1 MIIFVKVKMLDFLI
15 VGGGISGICA
25 AFELQKKDKKFLI
38 INDSKLN
45 SSSKIAA
52 GIYNPLL
59 PKHIKTAY
67 NADIIYPQVAH
78 FYTQLEEY
86 ANAKFHYN
94 TPIYYIFKT
103 MAEQNNWAIALQQE
117 KFKAFGEI
125 KNNLLTDIESPFG
138 YLKINFSGR
147 IDTEKMIETV
157 HKKLHFEKK
166 ILDENFDINNLNYV
180 EHNISYNTIKAKNI
194 LFCQGNFAPQNL
206 KLKPAKGEIIT
217 LKFNLSDYGYDFIPQ
232 QGVFLTQNNDKTYK
246 TGSTFEWQN
255 LDNLPSE
262 KGKTE
267 ILEKLKFWHTGNF
280 EILDHVAGIRP
291 SSHDRRPLVGKI
303 PNQKNAYIL
312 NGMGSKGLALAP
324 HYAAMLVNSVY
335 NNTPIDHEVDVA
347 RIF

>member
-1 MIIFVKVKMLDFLI
+1 MLDFLI

-25 AFELQKKDKKFLI
+25 AFELYKKDKKFI
-38 INDSKLN
+38 VINDSKLN

-59 PKHIKTAY
+59 PKHIKKAY

-86 ANAKFHYN
+86 ANAQFHYN

-117 KFKAFGEI
+117 RFKAFGNIENKPLIDI
-125 KNNLLTDIESPFG
+125 KSPFG
-138 YLKINFSGR
+138 YLKINFSGKV
-147 IDTEKMIETV
+147 DTETMIESV
-157 HKKLHFEKK
+157 HKKLQQEDL
-166 ILDENFDINNLNYV
+166 ILDEHFDINNLKYE
-180 EHNISYNTIKAKNI
+180 EHNISYKTIKAKNI
-194 LFCQGNFAPQNL
+194 LFCQGVFAPQNL
-206 KLKPAKGEIIT
+206 KLKPAKGEILT
-217 LKFNLSDYGYDFIPQ
+217 LKFNSNDDGYDFIPQ
-232 QGVFLTQNNDKTYK
+232 QGVFLTQNIDKTYK

-255 LDNLPSE
+255 LDNIPTE

-267 ILEKLKFWHTGNF
+267 ILEKLKFWHNGNF
-280 EILDHVAGIRP
+280 EILNHVAGIRP

-303 PNQKNAYIL
+303 PNQENTFIL

-324 HYAAMLVNSVY
+324 YYAAMLVNAIY